1 MKCPNCGMENP
12 SNNMRCGNCGTP
24 LVQPQNQEMPE
35 TTQINQTTSPPK
47 ITKWLGVIITAVIFL
62 PFITAAAIILIISTI
77 GMTQEQK
84 EIENYANTIAT
95 LNDFYDCYYIE
106 GDRTDELCSAEYQY
120 IVDGKNYKASP
131 KQASDKDTFE
141 QEVTVYYNPN
151 NPSEAVI
158 PASYNYTIIAS
169 AIILVATVIG
179 AIIVGITLSRKIKNY
194 YKEEQGL

>member
-1 MKCPNCGMENP
+1 MRVTIKCPNCGMENP

-84 EIENYANTIAT
+84 EIENYANTTAT
-95 LNDFYDCYYIE
+95 LNDFYDCYYSE
-106 GDRTDELCSAEYQY
+106 GDRTDELFSAEYQY

-131 KQASDKDTFE
+131 
-141 QEVTVYYNPN
+141 
-151 NPSEAVI
+151 
-158 PASYNYTIIAS
+158 
-169 AIILVATVIG
+169 
-179 AIIVGITLSRKIKNY
+179 
-194 YKEEQGL
+194 